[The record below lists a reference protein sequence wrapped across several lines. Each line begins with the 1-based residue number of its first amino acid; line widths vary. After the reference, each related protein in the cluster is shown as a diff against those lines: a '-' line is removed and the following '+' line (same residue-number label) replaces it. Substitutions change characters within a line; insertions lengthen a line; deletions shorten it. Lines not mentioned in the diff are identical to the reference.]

1 MLVVGVVEPVVPM
14 VGQNILEWMVG
25 IVLLLHDPRR

>member
-1 MLVVGVVEPVVPM
+1 MLVVGVVKTVMPM